1 MLIWLIIQRSKIR
14 AQLLP
19 GSFDCNPLILH
30 SYPIYNTSSKL
41 EGSIQRKMNEQKR
54 AFLKPLLWAY
64 GAVGVFTAISIV
76 VPIIWE
82 RLANRNQ

>member
-1 MLIWLIIQRSKIR
+1 
-14 AQLLP
+14 
-19 GSFDCNPLILH
+19 
-30 SYPIYNTSSKL
+30 
-41 EGSIQRKMNEQKR
+41 MNEQKR